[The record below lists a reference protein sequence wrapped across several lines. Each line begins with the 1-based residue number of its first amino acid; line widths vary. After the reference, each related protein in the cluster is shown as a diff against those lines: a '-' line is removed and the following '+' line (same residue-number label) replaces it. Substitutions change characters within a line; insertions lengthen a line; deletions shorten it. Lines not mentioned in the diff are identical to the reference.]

1 MKTLLLVIIIT
12 VNSMFGQ
19 ENKYSFDYRE
29 NRTPTGWEKVETP
42 GDVIFHETRYT
53 NTITIITSDK
63 FQMFYVKSKQLF
75 IKQEVYLITLVD
87 EQWQESSI
95 RLVINKTLD
104 TLDLYFYSDRIED
117 KYYRL
122 KLKRCN

>member
-29 NRTPTGWEKVETP
+29 NRTPTGWEKVETS